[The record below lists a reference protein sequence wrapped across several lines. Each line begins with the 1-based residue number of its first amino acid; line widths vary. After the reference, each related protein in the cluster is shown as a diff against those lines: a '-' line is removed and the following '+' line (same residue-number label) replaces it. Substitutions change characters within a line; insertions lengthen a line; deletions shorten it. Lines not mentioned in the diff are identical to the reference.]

1 MTFETR
7 TFYKICGKEFPDLK
21 IAKEF
26 LEEEIVLAQSA
37 MNIERNYLASKFD
50 LYKKYKDNK
59 DYPRPGYIVNINNTQ
74 IIVTNRNKSACRQ
87 LIGEVLLKEYKSE
100 IANYKQKKD
109 YYYKIVSELRDLK
122 KFQSNKVNNE

>member
-59 DYPRPGYIVNINNTQ
+59 DYPRLGYIININNTQ
-74 IIVTNRNKSACRQ
+74 IIVTNHNQGACRQ
-87 LIGEVLLKEYKSE
+87 LIGEVLLKEYKRTG
-100 IANYKQKKD
+100 K
-109 YYYKIVSELRDLK
+109 
-122 KFQSNKVNNE
+122 SN